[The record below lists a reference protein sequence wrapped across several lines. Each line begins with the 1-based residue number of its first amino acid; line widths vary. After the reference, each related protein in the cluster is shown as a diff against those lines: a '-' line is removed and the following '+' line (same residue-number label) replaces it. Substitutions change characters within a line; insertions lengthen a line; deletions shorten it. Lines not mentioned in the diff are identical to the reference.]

1 MTRTEPQASDDVPPT
16 RAVAPADAGAVI
28 TTPQDFREA
37 VRWAVEAALAHR
49 SRLLRL
55 SDPDFTDWPLN
66 QAAVLDALTA
76 FVRLPGRRV
85 RFVAAD
91 YRRLALAMPRVT
103 AWRRTWG
110 HALETLAPVQDGPPP
125 PTAVLADRTH
135 GVWIAQRDPLRGWRV
150 QEAQRL
156 SLLAE
161 QLDAYAQR
169 CEPAWPATTLGL

>member
-1 MTRTEPQASDDVPPT
+1 MSATEPSED
-16 RAVAPADAGAVI
+16 VI
-28 TTPQDFREA
+28 TTPEAFRDA
-37 VRWAVEAALAHR
+37 VRWGVDEALARR

-55 SDPDFTDWPLN
+55 SDPDFADWPLDD
-66 QAAVLDALTA
+66 AAVLDALTA

-91 YRRLALAMPRVT
+91 YRRIELSMPRLC

-110 HALETLAPVQDGPPP
+110 HALDTLAPVQQGLSLPI
-125 PTAVLADRTH
+125 ALLADRTH
-135 GVWIAQRDPLRGWRV
+135 GVSVAQRDPLRGWKVRD
-150 QEAQRL
+150 AQRL

-161 QLDAYAQR
+161 QLDAHAQR